1 MGRVMKRS
9 GRSHAHGS
17 ARWQT
22 IATGLVRPGAE
33 AVLLAGVAFGC
44 AQIGWRLV
52 EPASASVSPTPATFD
67 VAATDTMARFQSP
80 FAPAVKVS
88 DTAIPSAVG
97 AIRLVGVRMAEQQN
111 FSGAVLTFGD
121 DMQRPFLVGQTITD
135 GIQLAQVHPD
145 HIVVSFGESEQSI
158 PLAQGNGSPPSFAL
172 ALMGKAAQPDVGLV
186 QQAQAAPAVPA
197 AQAVSLSESAA
208 TPAATQWLLATM
220 GSVENRDGAPYAWRV
235 SSAPPAALTERGL
248 ATGDLILSVNGARP
262 GDTAAVMAAARSGR
276 LELAI
281 ERASG
286 DRATL
291 VLVNGFAS

>member
-1 MGRVMKRS
+1 
-9 GRSHAHGS
+9 
-17 ARWQT
+17 
-22 IATGLVRPGAE
+22 
-33 AVLLAGVAFGC
+33 
-44 AQIGWRLV
+44 
-52 EPASASVSPTPATFD
+52 
-67 VAATDTMARFQSP
+67 MARFQSP